1 LEAFKNFVA
10 LSTRYPGLRRRFL
23 HSSDVEH
30 VRPLEDDIASVWN
43 RPNDTCGEH
52 WHFARNFA
60 AACIVDQDVS
70 SLVEDT
76 PPEQLGSV
84 VTPSDG
90 LSIIEKL
97 LVASDCE

>member
-1 LEAFKNFVA
+1 M
-10 LSTRYPGLRRRFL
+10 
-23 HSSDVEH
+23 VEI
-30 VRPLEDDIASVWN
+30 LLMNKMNLTS
-43 RPNDTCGEH
+43 H
-52 WHFARNFA
+52 WFDQNITNISIYITLDFA